1 VKQNGGAA
9 INRTLWRWAR
19 LVCGAAILAVLV
31 ARVGAGP
38 FVDALRVTSVWALV
52 AGTAVAALTTV
63 CGAWRWCLVARGLGV
78 ELTLRSAVAA
88 YYRSQLLNATLP
100 GGVVGDVHRGVR
112 HGRKVGAVGR
122 GVRSVAWERSL
133 GQVVQI
139 ALTVVVLLV
148 LPSPVHPAAAVVAVV
163 AVVIALVVVVRRGS
177 RQGSAGSDQGRGA
190 AWPARL
196 RRVMTGDLRG
206 ILRGRQASWGIALT
220 SLAALLGHAVVFLL
234 AVQATGASLPADQL
248 VPLTLIVLAASAVP
262 TNIAGW
268 GPREGV
274 AAWAFAAYG
283 LTAAQG
289 VTTAAV
295 FGVLVLVGTL
305 PGVVVLL
312 RDLLARHSAGAAT
325 RDAPQMAGAPVT
337 YRDRSGVGD
346 GGGTEGDRRLA
357 GIGRG

>member
-1 VKQNGGAA
+1 
-9 INRTLWRWAR
+9 
-19 LVCGAAILAVLV
+19 V

-38 FVDALRVTSVWALV
+38 FVDALRVTSLWSLV

-78 ELTLRSAVAA
+78 ELPLRSAVAA

-112 HGRKVGAVGR
+112 HGREVGALGR

-148 LPSPVHPAAAVVAVV
+148 LPSPLHPAAVVVAVL
-163 AVVIALVVVVRRGS
+163 AVVIALVVVARTGGRHVAAGTDGG
-177 RQGSAGSDQGRGA
+177 QGAG
-190 AWPARL
+190 WPARL

-206 ILRGRQASWGIALT
+206 ILHGRHASWGIALT

-262 TNIAGW
+262 ANIAGW

-305 PGVVVLL
+305 PGVAVLL
-312 RDLLARHSAGAAT
+312 VDLVARHSARVAIDAT
-325 RDAPQMAGAPVT
+325 SQMAGAPVT
-337 YRDRSGVGD
+337 YGHRSGVGD
-346 GGGTEGDRRLA
+346 GGGTDPDRRLA

>member
-1 VKQNGGAA
+1 
-9 INRTLWRWAR
+9 
-19 LVCGAAILAVLV
+19 VLV

-63 CGAWRWCLVARGLGV
+63 CGAWRWCLVSRGLGV

-112 HGRKVGAVGR
+112 HGRQVGAVGR

-148 LPSPVHPAAAVVAVV
+148 LPSPLHSTAVVVAVV
-163 AVVIALVVVVRRGS
+163 AVALALVVVAGTRS
-177 RQGSAGSDQGRGA
+177 RQMTADSEQGHEAG
-190 AWPARL
+190 WPARL
-196 RRVMTGDLRG
+196 RRVMSGDLRG
-206 ILRGRQASWGIALT
+206 ILRGRPASWGVALT
-220 SLAALLGHAVVFLL
+220 SLVALLGHAVVFLL
-234 AVQATGASLPADQL
+234 AVQATGASLPAEQL
-248 VPLTLIVLAASAVP
+248 VPLTLIVLVASAVP
-262 TNIAGW
+262 TNVAGW

-295 FGVLVLVGTL
+295 FGVLVLAGTL
-305 PGVVVLL
+305 PGVAVLL
-312 RDLLARHSAGAAT
+312 RDLVARHSAGAAT
-325 RDAPQMAGAPVT
+325 DDGPQMAGALVT
-337 YRDRSGVGD
+337 YRHQSGVGD
-346 GGGTEGDRRLA
+346 GRGTEGDRRLA

>member
-1 VKQNGGAA
+1 
-9 INRTLWRWAR
+9 
-19 LVCGAAILAVLV
+19 VLV

-38 FVDALRVTSVWALV
+38 FVDALRVTSVWSLV

-63 CGAWRWCLVARGLGV
+63 CGAWRWCLVARGLGD

-112 HGRKVGAVGR
+112 HGREVGALGR
-122 GVRSVAWERSL
+122 GLRSVAWERSL

-148 LPSPVHPAAAVVAVV
+148 LPSPLRRAAVVVAVV
-163 AVVIALVVVVRRGS
+163 AVVVITMVLLARTGGRHASARARAAEGHIAG
-177 RQGSAGSDQGRGA
+177 
-190 AWPARL
+190 WPARL
-196 RRVMTGDLRG
+196 RGIVTGDLRG
-206 ILRGRQASWGIALT
+206 ILRGRHASWGIALT
-220 SLAALLGHAVVFLL
+220 SVAALVGHAVVFLL
-234 AVQATGASLPADQL
+234 AVQATGASLPAEQL

-305 PGVVVLL
+305 PGAAVLL
-312 RDLLARHSAGAAT
+312 VGLVARRRGPDVPVAVGGSETPDGVNGRHGVQGARAA
-325 RDAPQMAGAPVT
+325 APGHRLEGAV
-337 YRDRSGVGD
+337 
-346 GGGTEGDRRLA
+346 
-357 GIGRG
+357 RG

>member
-1 VKQNGGAA
+1 
-9 INRTLWRWAR
+9 
-19 LVCGAAILAVLV
+19 
-31 ARVGAGP
+31 
-38 FVDALRVTSVWALV
+38 LV

-78 ELTLRSAVAA
+78 ELSLRSAVAA

-100 GGVVGDVHRGVR
+100 GGVVGDMHRGVR
-112 HGRKVGAVGR
+112 HGRQVGAVGR

-139 ALTVVVLLV
+139 ALTVAVLLV
-148 LPSPVHPAAAVVAVV
+148 LPSPLRRAAVVV
-163 AVVIALVVVVRRGS
+163 AVIAGVIALVVAARTGGRHLA
-177 RQGSAGSDQGRGA
+177 AGTDGGHGA

-206 ILRGRQASWGIALT
+206 ILHQRHASWGIALT
-220 SLAALLGHAVVFLL
+220 SLVALLGHAVVFLL
-234 AVQATGASLPADQL
+234 AVRATGASLPAEQL

-312 RDLLARHSAGAAT
+312 HDLVARHPAGAAT
-325 RDAPQMAGAPVT
+325 DDAPQTASPLVT
-337 YRDRSGVGD
+337 YRHRGGVGD